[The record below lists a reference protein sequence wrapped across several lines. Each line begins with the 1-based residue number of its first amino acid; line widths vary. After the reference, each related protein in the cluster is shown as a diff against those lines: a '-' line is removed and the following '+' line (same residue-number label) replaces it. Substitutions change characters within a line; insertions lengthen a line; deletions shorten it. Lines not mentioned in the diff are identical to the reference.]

1 MMFPP
6 RAERNHLADVSVGTL
21 RLMCH
26 RVNQIRQQLIR
37 YFLFN
42 RFTIAEEL
50 IQNKLLDTMTP
61 ISKLLGQEGHTVCAD
76 IRFLQVQITNPLT
89 KVSSLLVLLLKLFI
103 AWVRSIIFKPINI
116 NCDKFPIIFVL
127 YIFLYH
133 SV

>member
-1 MMFPP
+1 MKFPP
-6 RAERNHLADVSVGTL
+6 GAERDHLADVSVGTL

-42 RFTIAEEL
+42 RCTIAEEF
-50 IQNKLLDTMTP
+50 IHNKLLDTMTP

-76 IRFLQVQITNPLT
+76 IRFLQVQITDPLT
-89 KVSSLLVLLLKLFI
+89 KVAAFLVLLLKLFI
-103 AWVRSIIFKPINI
+103 AWVRTIIFKPIDI
-116 NCDKFPIIFVL
+116 NCDKLPLIFIL
-127 YIFLYH
+127 YIFLNH